1 MIVVQLARPNPHFIK
16 ESCTVCEI
24 PREDWKDSSTLS
36 PKRVTIS
43 GLACVAYAESF
54 CLEWRFLINRRL
66 LVPKEVISLIE
77 DVPHP
82 ITTIMPMHV
91 LSIYQH

>member
-1 MIVVQLARPNPHFIK
+1 MRSISVPQIETSISTMIVVQLARPNPHFIK

-36 PKRVTIS
+36 PKRETIS

-54 CLEWRFLINRRL
+54 CHEWRFLINQRL
-66 LVPKEVISLIE
+66 LFPL
-77 DVPHP
+77 
-82 ITTIMPMHV
+82 
-91 LSIYQH
+91 YQKR